1 MLRKAS
7 PQAACPPHPKDRPP
21 TSSRFSAARRRSPAR
36 RALSRV
42 RTVGTAGR
50 SCGARREMDQR
61 RVRCRYLFCHQ
72 WIRHG
77 GFVAPSGRQARRMAD
92 VSLASR
98 DQDCATLL
106 AADDAENPRCPA
118 ALLAQ
123 DLTPHVVDLSS
134 SLFKF
139 HSAICGFRAV
149 WQSPHCAMYS

>member
-42 RTVGTAGR
+42 RTVGSAGR
-50 SCGARREMDQR
+50 SRGSRSEMDQR
-61 RVRCRYLFCHQ
+61 RCGGRYLFCHQ
-72 WIRHG
+72 RVRDG
-77 GFVAPSGRQARRMAD
+77 DFLAPSHRQPRRVAG
-92 VSLASR
+92 VSLASH
-98 DQDCATLL
+98 DQDRAVLL